1 MFQLGKARYYMAC
14 SLAQDRVGMLNSI
27 DFKWALMGDSALNR
41 RRGIL
46 FRYLQQ
52 DYYQS
57 NIQLYIRGH
66 CIRDQIPVTLLDFIR
81 PVFILLS
88 WCSLGH
94 RRILAAHL
102 AVELGRFRFEF
113 DWVFP
118 YKTMQKATKG
128 SRV

>member
-1 MFQLGKARYYMAC
+1 
-14 SLAQDRVGMLNSI
+14 MLNSI

-57 NIQLYIRGH
+57 KLSYTTMATAFA
-66 CIRDQIPVTLLDFIR
+66 VTLLDYLR

-113 DWVFP
+113 DLGISVFP